1 MADIRAHVQ
10 QQKVLGD
17 SRFQAEIEAML
28 DRKVAVRPR
37 GRPRKAD
44 QVAETIETALRL
56 PLEK

>member
-28 DRKVAVRPR
+28 DRKVDVRPR
-37 GRPRKAD
+37 GRPRKTA
-44 QVAETIETALRL
+44 QGAEAVVPAL
-56 PLEK
+56 PLSLEK